1 MEKRK
6 EEQGKVKVR
15 YNEKEKRNLM
25 SFAITVFPSAAPR
38 CRNTTCSTR
47 PSRYACC
54 EDFRKQSPVNFA
66 NRCLKHFS
74 GLTFNTVQAPT
85 HNLQITQFNTK

>member
-1 MEKRK
+1 MLVNEKKK
-6 EEQGKVKVR
+6 EEHSKVKVR
-15 YNEKEKRNLM
+15 DNEKEKSNLM

-54 EDFRKQSPVNFA
+54 D
-66 NRCLKHFS
+66 
-74 GLTFNTVQAPT
+74 
-85 HNLQITQFNTK
+85 